1 MYVSSFRTGRWLAPA
16 RRSLVYTRVY
26 RILLSPRCT
35 IELVYYCKLEPR
47 VRVCVRG
54 STCRKSAQFGLN
66 TATVIGAASC
76 AHARRGRADTLVSR
90 VRDARKT
97 YCMGQIRAPTLS
109 RVPAVVNGRVAV
121 WRGRDAAGPAAAPR
135 PARHPGDSRNVPPIV
150 PPIATRIRFACIS
163 RGLGL
168 LARTRLTT
176 RLTGRVLITGLSVPR
191 VPKVMA
197 LVN

>member
-35 IELVYYCKLEPR
+35 VELVYYCKLEPR

-54 STCRKSAQFGLN
+54 SMPKY
-66 TATVIGAASC
+66 TVRNPAY
-76 AHARRGRADTLVSR
+76 RRGDLART
-90 VRDARKT
+90 RDAAAPILLLAAYATPERLIAWGR
-97 YCMGQIRAPTLS
+97 CRAPTLS
-109 RVPAVVNGRVAV
+109 RVPAVVNGREV
-121 WRGRDAAGPAAAPR
+121 WRRPR
-135 PARHPGDSRNVPPIV
+135 RRHARRFINVPPFV

-176 RLTGRVLITGLSVPR
+176 RLTGRVLITGECAPCSYSNGPR
-191 VPKVMA
+191 V
-197 LVN
+197 N